1 MIDLDKMLP
10 GGVSKDD
17 EIAVIWETSEER
29 TKVKVS
35 LGGATIIVKTH
46 PASAE
51 ILPWLISA
59 LPAVLETVFEAID
72 KEEA

>member
-1 MIDLDKMLP
+1 MIDLDNALP
-10 GGVSKDD
+10 PGLTASDEVAVTWKVSG
-17 EIAVIWETSEER
+17 EQ
-29 TKVKVS
+29 TKVTVS
-35 LGGATIIVKTH
+35 LGGARITIKTH

-59 LPAVLETVFEAID
+59 LPAILMEAYEAID